1 MKVNGIN
8 DNTNFGALNDV
19 RCVGKFRTHVLKADE
34 ILSSVYENTK
44 FQEFCKR
51 WDVDLVLNTR
61 NFGYTGMAS
70 DLMLF
75 YRKARNYKNDFIKK
89 LFYNFTSS
97 KLISI
102 SGHGHDFE
110 ESVEELD
117 KYIGQRGALSARID
131 HANKVADKRAGRKH

>member
-1 MKVNGIN
+1 MKVYGIN

-34 ILSSVYENTK
+34 ILNSVYANTK

-61 NFGYTGMAS
+61 NYSYSGISS

-75 YRKARNYKNDFIKK
+75 YRKAKNYKSEFFKK
-89 LFYNFTSS
+89 LVRNFTSS

-102 SGHGHDFE
+102 SGYAHDFDD
-110 ESVEELD
+110 SVKELN
-117 KYIGQRGALSARID
+117 KYIVQRGALSARID
-131 HANKVADKRAGRKH
+131 QANMAADKKAGRKH